1 MSRKVCPD
9 YAKDYKNEFL
19 FIKGINKCFQ
29 YYVKIIINRQYTNL
43 DSRVPRINKYLNAYG
58 RRINKK
64 IKIEACDIKNSIV
77 LIRLLNNIKENF
89 ERYVGSSETD
99 VNDTNFYHP
108 GIINLI
114 RCVLR
119 LHSKININGYYDD
132 SDYTDGPYYPVGF

>member
-64 IKIEACDIKNSIV
+64 IKLKHVILKI
-77 LIRLLNNIKENF
+77 LL
-89 ERYVGSSETD
+89 S
-99 VNDTNFYHP
+99 
-108 GIINLI
+108 L
-114 RCVLR
+114 
-119 LHSKININGYYDD
+119 
-132 SDYTDGPYYPVGF
+132 